1 MIYGSL
7 LTDTPEYF
15 IVTDLICQTKWCLR
29 TFSKATSHCYPVY
42 ARVLFLQAPWFGS
55 LQKSTPDDILN
66 NSLLQAKPMLL
77 SAGLS
82 LSKHVLWSGYTRS
95 NFFFTGSVLCNEALK
110 VVKLR
115 FPQEK
120 IVNSGSPGLLLIF
133 IMHLGGLLNID
144 LHTIF
149 FRRFLL
155 SYWLKNVSY
164 KL

>member
-120 IVNSGSPGLLLIF
+120 IVNSSPGLFIPYSSAVSCLATGWKMSRTNFSVIEKIF
-133 IMHLGGLLNID
+133 
-144 LHTIF
+144 T
-149 FRRFLL
+149 
-155 SYWLKNVSY
+155 NVDDCE
-164 KL
+164 

>member
-1 MIYGSL
+1 
-7 LTDTPEYF
+7 
-15 IVTDLICQTKWCLR
+15 
-29 TFSKATSHCYPVY
+29 
-42 ARVLFLQAPWFGS
+42 
-55 LQKSTPDDILN
+55 
-66 NSLLQAKPMLL
+66 MLL

-95 NFFFTGSVLCNEALK
+95 NFFFTASVLCNEALK